1 MNHAQFLIDAAQ
13 LVAPRGDVYGSIREN
28 HEKIA
33 RIATELTGIVLM
45 PHDILMI
52 MVAVKLS
59 RIAKTPDH
67 VDSYLDA
74 INYLSFAGE
83 IATDGVGEG

>member
-1 MNHAQFLIDAAQ
+1 MKHDEMLKAASE
-13 LVAPRGDVYGSIREN
+13 LVAPRGAVYGSIRLN

-33 RIATELTGIVLM
+33 RIAQELTGVGYTA
-45 PHDILMI
+45 HDILMV

-59 RIAKTPDH
+59 RIARTPGH

-83 IATDGVGEG
+83 IATDVGGEG

>member
-1 MNHAQFLIDAAQ
+1 MNHDEMLKQAAA
-13 LVAPRGDVYGSIREN
+13 LVRPRGSVYGGIREN

-33 RIATELTGIVLM
+33 RIAQELTGIPLSA
-45 PHDILMI
+45 HNILMI

-59 RIAKTPDH
+59 RIAQTRDH
-67 VDSYLDA
+67 VDSHLDA

-83 IATDGVGEG
+83 IATDAGAEG

>member
-13 LVAPRGDVYGSIREN
+13 LVKPRGEVYGSIRLN

-33 RIATELTGIVLM
+33 AIASVLTGINLS
-45 PHDILMI
+45 PHDILMV

>member
-1 MNHAQFLIDAAQ
+1 MKHDEMLKAASE
-13 LVAPRGDVYGSIREN
+13 LVAPRGSVYGPIREN
-28 HEKIA
+28 HEQIA
-33 RIATELTGIVLM
+33 KLATQLTGIIFT

>member
-1 MNHAQFLIDAAQ
+1 MKHDEFMGTASA
-13 LVAPRGDVYGSIREN
+13 LVAQRGAVYGTIREN

-33 RIATELTGIVLM
+33 KIASELTGHPLDA
-45 PHDILMI
+45 HDILMI

-59 RIAKTPDH
+59 RIAQTPNH
-67 VDSYLDA
+67 LDSYIDA

-83 IATDGVGEG
+83 IATDGGEEG